1 MPLKPSDVPSV
12 QPSSKVLWTSILYD
26 LSSLMRLTSYQ
37 GNSFITVYLLHFSP
51 NSLWVL
57 PLGFLHLQAVTA
69 LLVMGPLP
77 LPFARIPTLSVATN
91 PPSRKTHAGV
101 IATLPVIMV
110 GPTPNAAMLR
120 MVALQLHPTAAG
132 LGPLLLARP
141 RVKAVRTKSI
151 GLVCSSIIPLVIA
164 VS

>member
-1 MPLKPSDVPSV
+1 
-12 QPSSKVLWTSILYD
+12 
-26 LSSLMRLTSYQ
+26 MRLTSYQ

-51 NSLWVL
+51 NSLRVL

-69 LLVMGPLP
+69 LLVTGLVP
-77 LPFARIPTLSVATN
+77 LPFARLTKSVATN
-91 PPSRKTHAGV
+91 PPSRKTHARM

-151 GLVCSSIIPLVIA
+151 GLACSSIIPLVIA

>member
-1 MPLKPSDVPSV
+1 
-12 QPSSKVLWTSILYD
+12 
-26 LSSLMRLTSYQ
+26 MRLTSYQ

-51 NSLWVL
+51 NSLRVL

-69 LLVMGPLP
+69 LLVTGPLP
-77 LPFARIPTLSVATN
+77 LPFARMPTLSVATN
-91 PPSRKTHAGV
+91 PPSRKTHARM

-132 LGPLLLARP
+132 LERPLLLARP

-151 GLVCSSIIPLVIA
+151 GLACSSIIPLVIA